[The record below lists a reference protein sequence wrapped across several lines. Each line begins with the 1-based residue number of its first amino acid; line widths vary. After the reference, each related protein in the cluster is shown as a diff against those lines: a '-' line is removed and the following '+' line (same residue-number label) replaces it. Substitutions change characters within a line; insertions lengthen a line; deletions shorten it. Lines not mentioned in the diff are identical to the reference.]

1 MKTSNK
7 KVVSVVLQEG
17 KLQSNVFASS
27 KNIVKV
33 EKIDD
38 CLPTQGVKLTIDL
51 EQMLPGDF
59 VVRTVLAGN
68 RRFIELLAHEGNSPL
83 EALQGILELTGEER
97 HYIDASRIEFSD
109 GQSLVSISQCELVAA
124 PKGR

>member
-1 MKTSNK
+1 MKASNK

-17 KLQSNVFASS
+17 QLQSSVFASS
-27 KNIVKV
+27 KNIVQV

-51 EQMLPGDF
+51 DSMLPGDF

-68 RRFIELLAHEGNSPL
+68 RRFIELLAYEGSPL
-83 EALQGILELTGEER
+83 TALQHVLELTGSER
-97 HYIDASRIEFSD
+97 QHIDDSRIEFTN
-109 GQSLVSISQCELVAA
+109 GQSLISLPQSMLVAA

>member
-1 MKTSNK
+1 MKASTK

-17 KLQSNVFASS
+17 QLQSNVFASS
-27 KNIVKV
+27 KNIVQV

-51 EQMLPGDF
+51 DSMLPGDF

-68 RRFIELLAHEGNSPL
+68 RRFIELLAHEGSPL
-83 EALQGILELTGEER
+83 TALQHVLELSGAER
-97 HYIDASRIEFSD
+97 QYIDDSRIEFSN
-109 GQSLVSISQCELVAA
+109 GQSLISLPQSLLVAA
-124 PKGR
+124 PKGH

>member
-1 MKTSNK
+1 MKASTK
-7 KVVSVVLQEG
+7 KVVSVVLKQG
-17 KLQSNVFASS
+17 QLLSNVFASS
-27 KNIVKV
+27 KNFVQV

-38 CLPTQGVKLTIDL
+38 VPTQGVKLIIDL

-68 RRFIELLAHEGNSPL
+68 RRFIELLAHAASPL
-83 EALQGILELTGEER
+83 EALQHVLELTSAER
-97 HYIDASRIEFSD
+97 QYIDDSRIEFSN
-109 GQSLVSISQCELVAA
+109 GQSLISLPQSLLVAA

>member
-1 MKTSNK
+1 MQTSTK

-17 KLQSNVFASS
+17 QLQSSVFASRQD
-27 KNIVKV
+27 IVHV

-51 EQMLPGDF
+51 DSMLPGDF

-68 RRFIELLAHEGNSPL
+68 RRFIELLAHEGSPL
-83 EALQGILELTGEER
+83 AAMQLVLELSGAER
-97 HYIDASRIEFSD
+97 QYIDDSRIEFTN
-109 GQSLVSISQCELVAA
+109 GQSLISLPQNMLLAA

>member
-1 MKTSNK
+1 MKASTK

-17 KLQSNVFASS
+17 QLQSNVFASS

-51 EQMLPGDF
+51 DSMLPGDF

-83 EALQGILELTGEER
+83 TALQHVLELSGAER
-97 HYIDASRIEFSD
+97 QHIDDSRIEFSN
-109 GQSLVSISQCELVAA
+109 GQSLISLPQSLLVAA

>member
-1 MKTSNK
+1 MKTSTK

-17 KLQSNVFASS
+17 QLQSKVFASS
-27 KNIVKV
+27 KNIVQV

-51 EQMLPGDF
+51 AAMLPGDF

-83 EALQGILELTGEER
+83 TALQHVLELTGAER
-97 HYIDASRIEFSD
+97 QHIDDSRIEFSN
-109 GQSLVSISQCELVAA
+109 GQSLISLPQSLLVAA

>member
-1 MKTSNK
+1 MKASSK
-7 KVVSVVLQEG
+7 KVVSVVLLEG

-27 KNIVKV
+27 ENIVQV

-38 CLPTQGVKLTIDL
+38 VPIQGVKLIIDL
-51 EQMLPGDF
+51 EHMLPGDF
-59 VVRTVLAGN
+59 VVRTVLAGK

-83 EALQGILELTGEER
+83 EALQNVLELISEEH
-97 HYIDASRIEFSD
+97 HYVGATRIEFID
-109 GQSLVSISQCELVAA
+109 GQSLVSIPQSILVAA